1 MKGDMIGSG
10 SYGRVFMALNATT
23 GDLMAVKQVEIPK
36 TSSDKLK
43 EQQME
48 TMKALRFEGE
58 TLKDLNHPNVVSYL
72 GFEESQ
78 NYLSM
83 CVLQTTHSDPC

>member
-1 MKGDMIGSG
+1 MIGSG
-10 SYGRVFMALNATT
+10 SYGKVYMALNATT

-36 TSSDKLK
+36 TSSDKIK

-58 TLKDLNHPNVVSYL
+58 TLKDLNHANVVSYL

-83 CVLQTTHSDPC
+83 WVFQFTDSNHC